1 MEEIDWNRNI
11 FRLCRMNS
19 ISPVVYIKDLLVKFA
34 DKNISNQ
41 TLLPCYY
48 AKVC

>member
-1 MEEIDWNRNI
+1 MEEKRNKPDYAA
-11 FRLCRMNS
+11 
-19 ISPVVYIKDLLVKFA
+19 SPPVIYIKDLLVKFA